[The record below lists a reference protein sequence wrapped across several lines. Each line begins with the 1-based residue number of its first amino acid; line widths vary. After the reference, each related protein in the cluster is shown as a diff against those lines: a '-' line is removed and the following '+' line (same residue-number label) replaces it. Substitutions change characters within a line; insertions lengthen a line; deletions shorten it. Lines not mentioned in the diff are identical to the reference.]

1 MVLVTC
7 CAFADISVQIGQ
19 LRRCCSIAPRMT
31 HTSLP
36 GDSVART
43 DARPPV
49 FKGAVGLDQIMAS
62 RSSCEQRMLMGF
74 SFIGALRIG
83 SGRGA

>member
-1 MVLVTC
+1 MVLTC
-7 CAFADISVQIGQ
+7 CAFADICVQIGQ
-19 LRRCCSIAPRMT
+19 PRRCCSIAPRMT
-31 HTSLP
+31 HTLLP

-43 DARPPV
+43 DARPV
-49 FKGAVGLDQIMAS
+49 SKGAVGLDQIMAS